1 MTVSTRDDLINAL
14 ANNSDRI
21 VIDKAS
27 LANAVAGQLFS
38 LWRATGQP
46 AQAAIP
52 TTAAL
57 CTSALTGAMSFAN
70 QTAPVTSYLGWL
82 TLTAGNSAIGVE
94 IHDRIA
100 HLGGLVLNVTTSQT
114 VTGLNLTAGGLN
126 PPAARLGAANYSDG
140 QWFLEVYTDGGA
152 TVSNAT
158 VNVTY
163 NDGSTGNLNVIA
175 VGGTLRA
182 GRLIA
187 LTPFIPTGDQGKFIR
202 GINSVILSASTGTAA
217 NFGFTYMRQRTCVG
231 LETAF
236 KPLVYDWA
244 ALGLPEVPNDS
255 CLMLAVS
262 CSTTSTGTVRGQGKI
277 PHV

>member
-140 QWFLEVYTDGGA
+140 QWFLEVYTGGGA
-152 TVSNAT
+152 TASNAT

-163 NDGSTGNLNVIA
+163 NDGSTGNLNDIA

-187 LTPFIPTGDQGKFIR
+187 LTPFIPTGNQGKFIR